1 MLSSIRLINWRSHA
15 NTLLEFKKGTNLV
28 IGIMGSGKSSIMD
41 AISFALFGTFPA
53 LESRKLSLMDIVRNG
68 EKHAKIELTFIW
80 EGITYRIERT
90 IEKKSTD
97 AFAYANTSLKEKG
110 TKAVTLYVE
119 NLLKIDYD
127 LFTRA
132 IYSEQNSID
141 YFFTL
146 NPKRRKEE
154 FDRLLGLDKFESAR
168 ANTVSAI
175 NKIKSNRKTLELKF
189 DPLKLNYLEL
199 KKKES
204 EKKIKEITEELVKIQ
219 SALSSKSKELKDKE
233 SLLPSLEKKK
243 KEFLTK
249 KDSLLRIQGTISSLE
264 SSLNKQKLDQKESST
279 LKSTL
284 TSDLEKEKSLTLSLR
299 KLEEEI
305 LLLSKKSTLLEER
318 KKRSIQLKQEL
329 VSLSKKLSENN
340 LGELKSRDST
350 NLDLSK
356 TSKSPIS
363 YQLFLTQKED
373 SLSKEILDLKAKEK
387 SLQVEIQELIDLC
400 SILKKDHPHC
410 PLCSSEL
417 SNEKLDHLRTTKLNF
432 LTQRKSE
439 LETTKSSSLSKE
451 KELKSFQTQ
460 LTSIRTQLEEKVSLE
475 KQLSSISFT
484 EEELTQFTSQLK
496 LKKEEKELSSKE
508 FSSLLE
514 EIHKIKLELRDLE
527 SFLEKKK
534 ELELYLSKYTQ
545 LKKEMDSISF
555 NEEELEKLKLDY
567 NSLKLFIEK
576 NSLTIQHLKRELF
589 DADNFLKLAEEEL
602 SLLKSTKDSISK
614 LIKFEE
620 DLLIYK
626 NALSEVQTSLRAELI
641 FSINQAMNEVW
652 SIFYPYGD
660 YKALKLNV
668 TDSDYSFEIFHQE
681 NWKALESIASGGE
694 RACAALTLRVALATV
709 LTPNLSWLIL
719 DEPTHNLDQ
728 ESVNLLSETLQTKV
742 PEIVDQTFVITHEE
756 LLLGSDFSVSY
767 RLKRDKDNFGATEF
781 EVL

>member
-1 MLSSIRLINWRSHA
+1 MLFSIRLINWRSHA
-15 NTLLEFKKGTNLV
+15 NTLLEFKKGTNLI

-41 AISFALFGTFPA
+41 AISFGLFGTFPA
-53 LESRKLSLMDIVRNG
+53 LESRKLSLSDIVRNG
-68 EKHAKIELTFIW
+68 EKTAKIELSFIW
-80 EGITYRIERT
+80 EGITYKVERIIERKT
-90 IEKKSTD
+90 SQLSTD
-97 AFAYANTSLKEKG
+97 AFVYANNELKEKG
-110 TKAVTLYVE
+110 TKLVTQYIE

-141 YFFTL
+141 YFLTL

-175 NKIKSNRKTLELKF
+175 NRIKNTRKTLELKF
-189 DPLKLNYLEL
+189 DPLKLTSLEL
-199 KKKES
+199 KKKDS
-204 EKKIKEITEELVKIQ
+204 DKKIKEITEERAKIEEE
-219 SALSSKSKELKDKE
+219 LSIKSKELKENE
-233 SLLPSLEKKK
+233 SLLLSLEKKK

-249 KDSLLRIQGTISSLE
+249 KDSFLRIQGTIASLE
-264 SSLNKQKLDQKESST
+264 ESLSKQKFDLDKTST
-279 LKSTL
+279 LKPTL
-284 TSDLEKEKSLTLSLR
+284 ASKLEKEKSLTISIR

-305 LLLSKKSTLLEER
+305 LSLSKKSTLLEER

-329 VSLSKKLSENN
+329 DFLSKKLSENN
-340 LGELKSRDST
+340 LENLKT
-350 NLDLSK
+350 
-356 TSKSPIS
+356 
-363 YQLFLTQKED
+363 KED
-373 SLSKEILDLKAKEK
+373 SLSKEILDLRAREK

-417 SNEKLDHLRTTKLNF
+417 SNDKLESLRTTKLT
-432 LTQRKSE
+432 LHTQRKSE
-439 LETTKSSSLSKE
+439 LELSKSSSLSKE
-451 KELKSFQTQ
+451 KELKLLQTQ
-460 LTSIRTQLEEKVSLE
+460 LSSIRTQLEEKSSLE

-484 EEELTQFTSQLK
+484 EEELIQLNSQLK

-508 FSSLLE
+508 LSTLLE
-514 EIHKIKLELRDLE
+514 EIQKIKLELRDLE
-527 SFLEKKK
+527 SFLERKK
-534 ELELYLSKYTQ
+534 ELELYTSKLTQ
-545 LKKEMDSISF
+545 LKNELDSISF
-555 NEEELEKLKLDY
+555 NEEELEKFKLEF

-576 NSLTIQHLKRELF
+576 NSLTLHHLKRELS
-589 DADNFLKLAEEEL
+589 DAESFLKLAEEEL

-620 DLLIYK
+620 DLSIYK
-626 NALSEVQTSLRAELI
+626 NALAEVQTSLRAELI
-641 FSINQAMNEVW
+641 SSINQAMNEVW
-652 SIFYPYGD
+652 SIFYPYSD

-681 NWKALESIASGGE
+681 NWRALESVASGGE

-709 LTPNLSWLIL
+709 LAPNLSWLIL

-767 RLKRDKDNFGATEF
+767 RLKRDKDNFGATEL
-781 EVL
+781 EIL

>member
-15 NTLLEFKKGTNLV
+15 NTLLEFKKGTNLI

-53 LESRKLSLMDIVRNG
+53 LESRKLSLSDIVRNG
-68 EKHAKIELTFIW
+68 EKSAKIELTFIW
-80 EGITYRIERT
+80 EGITYRLERI

-97 AFAYANTSLKEKG
+97 AFAYANNSLKEKG
-110 TKAVTLYVE
+110 TKAVTSYVE

-141 YFFTL
+141 YFLTL

-189 DPLKLNYLEL
+189 DPLKLNSLEQ
-199 KKKES
+199 KKKDS
-204 EKKIKEITEELVKIQ
+204 EKRIKEISEELVKIQ
-219 SALSSKSKELKDKE
+219 SDLSSKSTELKEKEL
-233 SLLPSLEKKK
+233 LLLNLEKKK

-249 KDSLLRIQGTISSLE
+249 KDALLRIQGTIASLE
-264 SSLNKQKLDQKESST
+264 SSLSKQKFDLDKHST

-284 TSDLEKEKSLTLSLR
+284 VSNLEKEKSLTLSLR

-305 LLLSKKSTLLEER
+305 LTLSKKSTLLEER
-318 KKRSIQLKQEL
+318 KRRSIQLKQEL
-329 VSLSKKLSENN
+329 DSLSKKLSGIN
-340 LGELKSRDST
+340 LEELKK
-350 NLDLSK
+350 N
-356 TSKSPIS
+356 
-363 YQLFLTQKED
+363 EE
-373 SLSKEILDLKAKEK
+373 SLSKEILDLRAKEK
-387 SLQVEIQELIDLC
+387 SLQAEILELTDLC
-400 SILKKDHPHC
+400 SILKKNHPHC

-417 SNEKLDHLRTTKLNF
+417 SNDKLESLRTTKLN
-432 LTQRKSE
+432 LLAQRKSE
-439 LETTKSSSLSKE
+439 LETSKSSFLSKE
-451 KELKSFQTQ
+451 KELKLLQVQ
-460 LTSIRTQLEEKVSLE
+460 LNSIRTQFEEKSSLE

-484 EEELTQFTSQLK
+484 EEELTQLTSQLK

-508 FSSLLE
+508 LSTLLE
-514 EIHKIKLELRDLE
+514 ELQKIKLELRDLE

-534 ELELYLSKYTQ
+534 ELDLYNSKLTQ
-545 LKKEMDSISF
+545 LKNELDSLSF

-576 NSLTIQHLKRELF
+576 NSLTTQHLRRELS
-589 DADNFLKLAEEEL
+589 DAENFLKLAEEEL
-602 SLLKSTKDSISK
+602 SLLNSTKDSISK

-620 DLLIYK
+620 DLSIYK

-641 FSINQAMNEVW
+641 SSINQAMNEVW
-652 SIFYPYGD
+652 SIFYPYSD

-668 TDSDYSFEIFHQE
+668 TESDYSFEIFHQE
-681 NWKALESIASGGE
+681 NWKALESVASGGE

-709 LTPNLSWLIL
+709 LAPNLSWLIL

-767 RLKRDKDNFGATEF
+767 RLKRDKGNFGATEL